1 MTKPNSFRNIEKRF
15 GKLIKKYQRTKIIAL
30 VGLMQDARISK
41 TMLMSYSNL
50 EELENQRRNSIV
62 STKQGEF
69 LSRKIKSKASFPKLV
84 VITPNY
90 QYHLGHIYDISK
102 NKIPN

>member
-1 MTKPNSFRNIEKRF
+1 MILICYSVTKPSSFRNIEKRF
-15 GKLIKKYQRTKIIAL
+15 GKLIKKHQRTKIIAL

-50 EELENQRRNSIV
+50 EELEMQRRNSIV

-69 LSRKIKSKASFPKLV
+69 LSRKMKSKDWFQIHFYGP
-84 VITPNY
+84 
-90 QYHLGHIYDISK
+90 
-102 NKIPN
+102 

>member
-1 MTKPNSFRNIEKRF
+1 MICYSVTKPNSFRNIEKRF

-30 VGLMQDARISK
+30 IGLMQDARISK

-69 LSRKIKSKASFPKLV
+69 LSRKIKSKAPFRYLDV
-84 VITPNY
+84 
-90 QYHLGHIYDISK
+90 
-102 NKIPN
+102 